1 MGGESEQQ
9 TLNLHL
15 QNMFL
20 NIYPTLCQV
29 CATSL
34 ALKKRVGKANCIL
47 REKGGKKKKN
57 TERIRA
63 RVVAEASGVS
73 VLCVSYL
80 MSETEL

>member
-1 MGGESEQQ
+1 
-9 TLNLHL
+9 
-15 QNMFL
+15 MFL
-20 NIYPTLCQV
+20 NIYPTLSQV
-29 CATSL
+29 CATYL
-34 ALKKRVGKANCIL
+34 APKKGWQGKPYFK
-47 REKGGKKKKN
+47 RKGNKERKRKEKKN